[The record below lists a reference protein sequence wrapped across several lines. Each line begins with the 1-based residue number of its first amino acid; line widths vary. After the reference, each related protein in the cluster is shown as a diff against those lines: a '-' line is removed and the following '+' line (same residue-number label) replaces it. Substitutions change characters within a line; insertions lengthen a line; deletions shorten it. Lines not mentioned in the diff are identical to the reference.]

1 MILSNLD
8 LHWLHPEGQ
17 LSTFIPTV
25 TVMEPQLGKLT
36 NPVHAAAD
44 SKHLRVTRAH
54 GNCVCG
60 RGPTSFVFFKSGS
73 RTFSTSDLPF
83 WMLQIPCWCDEHI
96 FNKSTEKKKL
106 SNLQVDLA
114 IVFIPNS
121 KRGISISEV
130 KDVVKEKCSVNQI

>member
-8 LHWLHPEGQ
+8 PHWLHPEGQ

-25 TVMEPQLGKLT
+25 TVTEPQLGKLT

-60 RGPTSFVFFKSGS
+60 RGPTSFVFFNLEAGL
-73 RTFSTSDLPF
+73 FSTSDLPF
-83 WMLQIPCWCDEHI
+83 WMLQIPCWCEEHI
-96 FNKSTEKKKL
+96 FNKSTEKKL
-106 SNLQVDLA
+106 RNLQVDLT
-114 IVFIPNS
+114 IVFIPNN

-130 KDVVKEKCSVNQI
+130 KDVVKEKCGVNQI